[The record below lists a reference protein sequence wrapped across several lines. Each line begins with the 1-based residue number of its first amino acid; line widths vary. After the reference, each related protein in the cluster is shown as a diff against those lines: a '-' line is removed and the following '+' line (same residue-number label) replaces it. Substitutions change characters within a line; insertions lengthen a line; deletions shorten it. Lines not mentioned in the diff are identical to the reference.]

1 MPPVKAKLLT
11 IIAAYECEDTV
22 REMLDQRGIGG
33 FSVARSDGRGVHGSQ
48 REGFTG
54 NANFV
59 FTVVTTDAI
68 ATELLAQVERE
79 LIDNNLPAIAYSS
92 DVEAVLP
99 PPRHRGP

>member
-1 MPPVKAKLLT
+1 MKAKLVT

-22 REMLDQRGIGG
+22 RDMLDQRGIAG
-33 FSVARSDGRGVHGSQ
+33 FSVARTEGRGVHGSQ
-48 REGFTG
+48 REGFAG

-79 LIDNNLPAIAYSS
+79 LIDANLPAIAYAY

-99 PPRHRGP
+99 PPRRWAP